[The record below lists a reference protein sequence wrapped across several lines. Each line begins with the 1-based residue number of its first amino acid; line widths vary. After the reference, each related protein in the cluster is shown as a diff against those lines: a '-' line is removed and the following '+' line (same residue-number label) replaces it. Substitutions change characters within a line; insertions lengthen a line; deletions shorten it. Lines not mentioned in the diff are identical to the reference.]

1 MARNRIIP
9 LFIPHAGC
17 PCACVFCDQKK
28 ITGMD
33 TPVTPEQVQRE
44 IEAALPWAGRGCQL
58 AFYGGSFTAMRR
70 ETQEKLLRAASP
82 YLRDGSIH
90 SIRLS
95 TRPDAVDEETVA
107 RLKAYGVT
115 TVELGCQSMD
125 DRVLR
130 LSGRGHT
137 REDTLRASRL
147 LHQGGLSQVLQM
159 MTGLPGDDGT
169 ASITT
174 AKQLIDLK
182 PQGVRIYPTVV
193 LKNTELHRMML
204 RGEYQPQSVEAAVEL
219 CATIYE
225 RFLTAGIPVIR
236 VGLNPTE
243 ELSGGETVA
252 GAYDPA
258 LGERVLSRMYRNR
271 AEKLLWQQP
280 EVKDAVFCVHPRRI
294 SVMVGQKR
302 ENISYL
308 REKFNLSSIKVLPK
322 DGPEWEIALKNG
334 GLPDIIYR
342 LNT

>member
-28 ITGMD
+28 ITGMG
-33 TPVTPEQVQRE
+33 TPVTPDDVARE
-44 IEAALPWAGRGCQL
+44 IEEALPWAGEGCQL
-58 AFYGGSFTAMRR
+58 AFYGGSFTAMKP
-70 ETQEKLLRAASP
+70 ETQETLLGAAEP
-82 YLRDGSIH
+82 YLRDGRIE

-95 TRPDAVDEETVA
+95 TRPDAVDSETVA

-125 DRVLR
+125 NRVLR

-137 REDTLRASRL
+137 REDTIRASTL
-147 LHQGGLSQVLQM
+147 LHQGGLDQVLQM
-159 MTGLPGDDGT
+159 MTGLPGGDGE
-169 ASITT
+169 ASVAT
-174 AKQLIDLK
+174 AKALIALK

-193 LKNTELHRMML
+193 LRNTELHRMML
-204 RGEYQPQSVEAAVEL
+204 RGDYQPQSVESAVAL
-219 CATIYE
+219 CAELYE
-225 RFLTAGIPVIR
+225 LFLAADIPVIR

-243 ELSGGETVA
+243 ELSGGEAVA

-271 AEKLLWQQP
+271 AEKLLSAQP
-280 EVKDAVFCVHPRRI
+280 EIRDAVFYVHPRRI

-302 ENISYL
+302 ENICDL
-308 REKFNLSSIKVLPK
+308 RERFGLSSIKVRPI
-322 DGPEWEIALKNG
+322 GGAEWDIFLKNQ
-334 GLPDIIYR
+334 
-342 LNT
+342 

>member
-58 AFYGGSFTAMRR
+58 AFYGGSFTAMRW
-70 ETQEKLLRAASP
+70 ETQEKLLRAAAP
-82 YLRDGSIH
+82 YLRDGSIE

-95 TRPDAVDEETVA
+95 TRPDAVDEETAA
-107 RLKAYGVT
+107 RLKIYGVT

-125 DRVLR
+125 NRVLE

-147 LHQGGLSQVLQM
+147 LRQGGLSQVLQM
-159 MTGLPGDDGT
+159 MTGLPGDDGS
-169 ASITT
+169 ASIST
-174 AKQLIDLK
+174 AEQLIALK

-193 LKNTELHRMML
+193 LKNTALHWMML
-204 RGEYQPQSVEAAVEL
+204 RGDYQPQSVEAAVAL
-219 CATIYE
+219 CANIYE
-225 RFLTAGIPVIR
+225 KFLAAGIPVIR

-243 ELSGGETVA
+243 DLSGGEAVA

-258 LGERVLSRMYRNR
+258 LGERVLSRMYLRR
-271 AEKLLWQQP
+271 AQKLLEQETP
-280 EVKDAVFCVHPRRI
+280 EGQAIFSVAPQRV
-294 SVMVGQKR
+294 SVMVGQRR
-302 ENISYL
+302 ENIL
-308 REKFNLSSIKVLPK
+308 ALQREFGLKSVKVLPEA
-322 DGPEWEIALKNG
+322 GSLWEISLKKG
-334 GLPDIIYR
+334 
-342 LNT
+342 

>member
-58 AFYGGSFTAMRR
+58 AFYGGSFTAMRW
-70 ETQEKLLRAASP
+70 ETQEKLLRAAAP
-82 YLRDGSIH
+82 YLRDGSIE

-95 TRPDAVDEETVA
+95 TRPDAVDEETA
-107 RLKAYGVT
+107 ERLKTYGVT

-125 DRVLR
+125 NRVLE

-137 REDTLRASRL
+137 HEDTLRASRL
-147 LHQGGLSQVLQM
+147 LRQGGLSQVLQM
-159 MTGLPGDDGT
+159 MTGLPGDDGS
-169 ASITT
+169 ASIAT
-174 AKQLIDLK
+174 AEQLIALK

-193 LKNTELHRMML
+193 LKNTALHWMML
-204 RGEYQPQSVEAAVEL
+204 RGDYQPQSVEAAVAL
-219 CATIYE
+219 CANIYE
-225 RFLTAGIPVIR
+225 KFLAAGIPVIR

-243 ELSGGETVA
+243 DLSGGEAVA

-271 AEKLLWQQP
+271 AERLLRQQP
-280 EVKDAVFCVHPRRI
+280 EVRDAVLLVHPRRI

-302 ENISYL
+302 ENICYL
-308 REKFNLSSIKVLPK
+308 RERFGLSSIKVLPHT
-322 DGPEWEIALKNG
+322 GTEWEIFLKNG
-334 GLPDIIYR
+334 
-342 LNT
+342 

>member
-33 TPVTPEQVQRE
+33 TPVTPEQVQKE

-58 AFYGGSFTAMRR
+58 AFYGGSFTAMKP
-70 ETQEKLLRAASP
+70 ETQEKLLGAAAP
-82 YLRDGSIH
+82 YLRDGSIE

-95 TRPDAVDEETVA
+95 TRPDAVDAETAA
-107 RLKAYGVT
+107 RLKSYGVS

-125 DRVLR
+125 DRVLMQ
-130 LSGRGHT
+130 SGRGHT
-137 REDTLRASRL
+137 REDTVRASAL
-147 LHQGGLSQVLQM
+147 LRQGGLSQVLQM
-159 MTGLPGDDGT
+159 MTGLPGDDGKASLAT
-169 ASITT
+169 AE
-174 AKQLIDLK
+174 QLIALK

-204 RGEYQPQSVEAAVEL
+204 RGDYQPQSVKAAVTL
-219 CATIYE
+219 CAQLYE
-225 RFLTAGIPVIR
+225 KFLAAGIPVIR

-243 ELSGGETVA
+243 ELSGGEAVA

-271 AEKLLWQQP
+271 AEQLLRQQP
-280 EVKDAVFCVHPRRI
+280 EVRDAVFYVHPRRI

-302 ENISYL
+302 ENIRYL
-308 REKFNLSSIKVLPK
+308 RERFGLSSIKVLPHT
-322 DGPEWEIALKNG
+322 GTEWEIFLKNG
-334 GLPDIIYR
+334 
-342 LNT
+342 

>member
-33 TPVTPEQVQRE
+33 TPVTPEMVQRE
-44 IEAALPWAGRGCQL
+44 IESALPWAGRGCEL
-58 AFYGGSFTAMRR
+58 AFYGGSFTAMRW
-70 ETQEKLLRAASP
+70 ETQERLLGAAMP
-82 YLRDGSIH
+82 YLRDGSIR

-107 RLKAYGVT
+107 RLKRYGVT

-125 DRVLR
+125 NEVLEM
-130 LSGRGHT
+130 SGRGHT
-137 REDTLRASRL
+137 REDIIRASEL
-147 LHQGGLSQVLQM
+147 LHLGGMNQVLQM

-169 ASITT
+169 ASVST
-174 AKQLIDLK
+174 ADQLIALH

-204 RGEYQPQSVEAAVEL
+204 RGDYQPQSVEAAVEL
-219 CATIYE
+219 CAAIYE
-225 RFLTAGIPVIR
+225 KFLTAGIPVIR

-243 ELSGGETVA
+243 DLSGGEAVA

-271 AEKLLWQQP
+271 AEKLLLAQP
-280 EVKDAVFCVHPRRI
+280 EEKNAVFLVHPRRI

-302 ENISYL
+302 ENLSYL
-308 REKFNLSSIKVLPK
+308 REKFGLSSIKVLPK
-322 DGPEWEIALKNG
+322 DGPEWEIALKNS
-334 GLPDIIYR
+334 
-342 LNT
+342 

>member
-58 AFYGGSFTAMRR
+58 AFYGGSFTAMRW
-70 ETQEKLLRAASP
+70 ETQEKLLRAAAP
-82 YLRDGSIH
+82 YLRDGSIE

-95 TRPDAVDEETVA
+95 TRPDAVDEETAA
-107 RLKAYGVT
+107 RLKTYGVT

-125 DRVLR
+125 NRVLE

-137 REDTLRASRL
+137 HEDTLRASRL
-147 LHQGGLSQVLQM
+147 LRQGGFSQVLQM
-159 MTGLPGDDGT
+159 MTGLPGDDGS
-169 ASITT
+169 ASIAT
-174 AKQLIDLK
+174 AEQLIALK

-193 LKNTELHRMML
+193 LKNTALHWMML
-204 RGEYQPQSVEAAVEL
+204 RGDYQPQNVEAAVAL
-219 CATIYE
+219 CANIYE
-225 RFLTAGIPVIR
+225 KFLAAGIPVIR

-243 ELSGGETVA
+243 DLSGGEAVA

-271 AEKLLWQQP
+271 AEMLLQRQP
-280 EVKDAVFCVHPRRI
+280 EVRNAVLLVHPRRI

-302 ENISYL
+302 ENICYL
-308 REKFNLSSIKVLPK
+308 RERFRLSSIKVLPHT
-322 DGPEWEIALKNG
+322 GTEWEIFLKNG
-334 GLPDIIYR
+334 
-342 LNT
+342 